1 MAEESGSDREKDR
14 WSYRKTERDREGDR
28 DRDRERGRGMFTEL
42 AKDNSFYG
50 LVPGNS

>member
-1 MAEESGSDREKDR
+1 MVVIGKRIDGATGKQRE
-14 WSYRKTERDREGDR
+14 TERETETETE
-28 DRDRERGRGMFTEL
+28 RERGRGMFTEL